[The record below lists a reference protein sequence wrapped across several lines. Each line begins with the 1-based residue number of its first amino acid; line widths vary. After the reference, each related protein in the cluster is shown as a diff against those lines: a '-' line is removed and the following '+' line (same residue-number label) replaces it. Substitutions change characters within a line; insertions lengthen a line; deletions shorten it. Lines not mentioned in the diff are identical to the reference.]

1 MMYCGEPTVTDRP
14 PLITFSPPSDGWAQ
28 AKAGKAGRTT
38 VGGRNRITVA
48 AFKRI
53 TTESAAKT
61 LSRLT
66 ADETVKFHKFRSK
79 IHANRWLAGWAQAA
93 GTGFCLLAGPRV
105 LYTRPERTLS
115 VSTSR
120 KPSANILARLAAH
133 RPEDPRR
140 FGALGALILAW
151 APPRPPH
158 FQPRCREDV

>member
-38 VGGRNRITVA
+38 VGGRSRITVA

-79 IHANRWLAGWAQAA
+79 IHANPMTSGVGPGCRDRLLFARGTPSFVHQA
-93 GTGFCLLAGPRV
+93 
-105 LYTRPERTLS
+105 RTN
-115 VSTSR
+115 
-120 KPSANILARLAAH
+120 P
-133 RPEDPRR
+133 
-140 FGALGALILAW
+140 LG
-151 APPRPPH
+151 
-158 FQPRCREDV
+158 